1 MHSPAGGQGLNTS
14 VQDAYNLGWKLGAV
28 LKGDAPAAL
37 LDSYE
42 EERRPI
48 AAQML
53 DLSTAVHR
61 GEVRRGGATRQLGIG
76 YRDSSLTVETRG
88 AVGEEA
94 VRAGDRAPDGRVDG
108 VRLFDAFRGPHWTL
122 LALGVDAPG
131 GGVGAAVPVVRGGA
145 HGAYGAG
152 LFLVRPDGYVGWAGD
167 TPDGLGAYL
176 GRFGLGA

>member
-1 MHSPAGGQGLNTS
+1 M
-14 VQDAYNLGWKLGAV
+14 

-152 LFLVRPDGYVGWAGD
+152 CSSSGRTGTWGGPGTRRTASAPTWAGSGWA
-167 TPDGLGAYL
+167 PDPRP
-176 GRFGLGA
+176 GRRQNASEGT